1 MTYRKYPDE
10 KAVNEYI
17 AKKEPLIFAISFDGE
32 TVLMSR
38 LDVSLNLPCS
48 AMLRQ
53 MMMYLTM

>member
-1 MTYRKYPDE
+1 MRKSGEFMTYRKYPDE

-38 LDVSLNLPCS
+38 LDVSLNLPYS
-48 AMLRQ
+48 AMLR
-53 MMMYLTM
+53 